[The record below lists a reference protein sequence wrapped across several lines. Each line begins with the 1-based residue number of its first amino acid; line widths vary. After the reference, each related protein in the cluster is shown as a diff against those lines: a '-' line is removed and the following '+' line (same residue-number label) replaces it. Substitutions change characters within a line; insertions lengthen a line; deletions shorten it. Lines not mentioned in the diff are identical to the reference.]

1 MVSSTGGRIVPP
13 PVPMTITQI
22 AVVVADMESALRS
35 YTENLGWGPWS
46 IYIAEPPLL
55 HSTVLRGKPTEF
67 TFMNAE
73 THVGPV
79 DFEFIQP
86 LEGPSIYKEF
96 LEQHGEG
103 VHHIACMGTGANY
116 EENLENFEKMGL
128 KVLMGGAIGDTIKFY
143 YLDSEPLLK
152 IVLESGSGHAIDLEP
167 TYFYP

>member
-1 MVSSTGGRIVPP
+1 MEHMAHDQQAFKGIAIS
-13 PVPMTITQI
+13 QI
-22 AVVVADMESALRS
+22 GVVVRDVKKMVEI
-35 YTENLGWGPWS
+35 YHKTLGWGPWN

-55 HSTVLRGKPTEF
+55 HSTMLRGKPTEF

-103 VHHIACMGTGANY
+103 VHHIACMGAGY
-116 EENLENFEKMGL
+116 EENLENFAKMGL
-128 KVLMGGAIGDTIKFY
+128 TPLMSGAIGDSIKFY
-143 YLDSEPLLK
+143 YLESEPLLK
-152 IVLESGSGHAIDLEP
+152 IVLESGSGHMISIKP
-167 TYFYP
+167 HMTYP

>member
-1 MVSSTGGRIVPP
+1 M
-13 PVPMTITQI
+13 
-22 AVVVADMESALRS
+22 
-35 YTENLGWGPWS
+35 
-46 IYIAEPPLL
+46 
-55 HSTVLRGKPTEF
+55 LRGKPVEF

-128 KVLMGGAIGDTIKFY
+128 KPLMSGAIGDTIKFY

-152 IVLESGSGHAIDLEP
+152 IVLESGSGHMISIKPAF
-167 TYFYP
+167 TYP